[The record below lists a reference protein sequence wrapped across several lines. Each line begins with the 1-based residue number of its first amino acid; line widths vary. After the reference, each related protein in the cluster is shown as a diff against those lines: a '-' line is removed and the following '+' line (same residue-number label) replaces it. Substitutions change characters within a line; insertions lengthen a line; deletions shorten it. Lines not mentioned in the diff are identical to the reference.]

1 MQSNW
6 FAQNL
11 YFGDF
16 PFDIVV
22 VVSVDS
28 FLFLVYLICLIDCV
42 AFRDI
47 YFVRIFLYVNWLI
60 RFTDV
65 MSKWNNL
72 IIEYLTVH
80 VMIRFRTKLF
90 YVEVLNDPFA
100 LGVLIK

>member
-47 YFVRIFLYVNWLI
+47 FFARIFLHVN
-60 RFTDV
+60 
-65 MSKWNNL
+65 
-72 IIEYLTVH
+72 
-80 VMIRFRTKLF
+80 
-90 YVEVLNDPFA
+90 
-100 LGVLIK
+100 